1 MYVQPEMKRYSYRLA
16 ATMTVYVLTLI
27 GVNLWFRAAPPS
39 GVLAYIAAVLP
50 ALPIAG
56 VFVVIGRLMVELRDE
71 YIRAQFVRQSLI
83 ATAVTLSITT
93 GWGFLEGFGLAPHVA
108 GYYAATIWFVVFGII
123 AMGNALLTWRACRAA
138 R

>member
-1 MYVQPEMKRYSYRLA
+1 VYAQPEMKRYTYRLA
-16 ATMTVYVLTLI
+16 ATMTVYILTLI
-27 GVNLWFRAAPPS
+27 GVNAWFRIAPPS
-39 GVLAYIAAVLP
+39 GALAYVAAVMP

-56 VFVVIGRLMVELRDE
+56 TFIVIGRLMIELRDE

-108 GYYAATIWFVVFGII
+108 GYYAATIWFVVFGVI
-123 AMGNALLTWRACRAA
+123 AMGNAVLTWRACRAA